1 MADPVLVDPWRDTRL
16 PWEITGHAIR
26 DGLLHVLLDPA
37 FLSIPSRLAGVHLP
51 VPVMRVFDEQ
61 YHGDGLQPLS
71 PCVFTL
77 PTEDAALRGVWSHLL
92 ALCEGRPMVSVLHT
106 AADLGAIVSHL
117 RRQCEGRSA
126 DGTPWLMRWA
136 DTRVVPPLLHC
147 LDPLQRQR
155 VLGGITAWY
164 SATRDGGWL
173 CTDGEAERPFDLT
186 AAPLCFTS
194 AQQRALQQMAEPD
207 RITGWLLRHP
217 ALRPT
222 TLLPSQVHA
231 CAQAVVE
238 RLHQRGIA
246 NEALAFRMTAKA
258 VARADA
264 ARARP
269 GAGV

>member
-1 MADPVLVDPWRDTRL
+1 MLVDPWRDVRL
-16 PWEITGHAIR
+16 PWEITGHTAS
-26 DGLLHVLLDPA
+26 DGQLHVLVDPA
-37 FLSIPSRLAGVHLP
+37 FLSFPSDLSGLHLP
-51 VPVMRVFDEQ
+51 VPVTRVFDGQ

-77 PTEDAALRGVWSHLL
+77 PTEDAAVRGVWSHLL

-106 AADLGAIVSHL
+106 PADLGAIVSHL
-117 RRQCEGRSA
+117 RRQWEGRSA

-136 DTRVVPPLLHC
+136 DTRIVPLLFHC
-147 LDPLQRQR
+147 LDALQRQR

-173 CTDGEAERPFDLT
+173 RTDGEAERPFDFT
-186 AAPLCFTS
+186 ATPLCFTP
-194 AQQRALQQMAEPD
+194 AQQRALRQMAEPD

-217 ALRPT
+217 VMRPT

-238 RLHQRGIA
+238 RLHHRGIA
-246 NEALAFRMTAKA
+246 NDALAFRMTAKA
-258 VARADA
+258 VAHADA
-264 ARARP
+264 ARARQ